1 MGNFAPRNLSAR
13 FRSAKAG
20 GQLRIRLAQLAA
32 VSAKARAGWAMSGG
46 GQEVGMVDAT
56 KTNM

>member
-32 VSAKARAGWAMSGG
+32 MAVKARADWAMSGG
-46 GQEVGMVDAT
+46 GQEVGIVDAT
-56 KTNM
+56 KSNT